1 MIKKSRTAGC
11 GHTQP
16 SRSIR
21 TASLAPAALG
31 EQYRNNGFGTQLPAG
46 LRRKLRHRDRW
57 RVQDM
62 LAEREQH
69 SEISDIEVWRRLYLP
84 RDLVRVGDVLSP
96 AHVAPPA
103 EYCCG
108 CTWSVNG
115 TPRDT
120 VVYCLSAA
128 DLLRGATCT
137 EHMSPRQVCEAVL
150 GRMRAADLPILLV
163 IDDGQHGVEAWLDAS
178 LSARA
183 GREQGRCPGGIN
195 SGSGRV
201 HRVVWAYE
209 GLWHSGWT
217 DEEWA
222 AGAAEVDLIEAHVDR
237 LVARRASRHSRKEV
251 A

>member
-1 MIKKSRTAGC
+1 MRKKNRTAEC

-21 TASLAPAALG
+21 TDRVVPAAFE
-31 EQYRNNGFGTQLPAG
+31 EQYRNDPFGTQLPAD
-46 LRRKLRHRDRW
+46 LLRKLRHRDRW

-62 LAEREQH
+62 LAEREQY
-69 SEISDIEVWRRLYLP
+69 SDISDIEVWRRLYLP

-108 CTWSVNG
+108 CTWSADG
-115 TPRDT
+115 TPRDS
-120 VVYCLSAA
+120 VAYCLSAA
-128 DLLRGATCT
+128 DLLRGATCA
-137 EHMSPRQVCEAVL
+137 ERMSPREACEAVL

-163 IDDGQHGVEAWLDAS
+163 TDDGQHGVEAWIDAS
-178 LSARA
+178 LSACEGCER
-183 GREQGRCPGGIN
+183 GRCPGGIN
-195 SGSGRV
+195 SGTGRV
-201 HRVVWAYE
+201 HRVLWAYE
-209 GLWHSGWT
+209 GLWHAGWS

-222 AGAAEVDLIEAHVDR
+222 ADAAHADCWLDAHLDR
-237 LVARRASRHSRKEV
+237 LIAGQGSRKEV